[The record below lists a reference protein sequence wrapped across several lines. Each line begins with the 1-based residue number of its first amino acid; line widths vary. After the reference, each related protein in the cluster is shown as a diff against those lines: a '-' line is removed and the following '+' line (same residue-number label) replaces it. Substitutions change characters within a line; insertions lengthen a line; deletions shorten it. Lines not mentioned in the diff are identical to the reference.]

1 MFSRSKRGELIS
13 NDDLLDTQKTLIK
26 NFEVWFQTKDFSAI
40 ELQFMSE
47 GQKFNF
53 FPKKCPIVVSVVLT
67 AAFS

>member
-1 MFSRSKRGELIS
+1 MDI
-13 NDDLLDTQKTLIK
+13 QKTLVK
-26 NFEVWFQTKDFSAI
+26 NFEMWFQTKDFSAI